1 MYNEIRITVEIVSA
15 IICFVLVRFMIKPYL
30 LTRETR
36 YLGLP
41 LGFLFLGVSFTLS
54 SGIIATGMFSIQ
66 INFCPEFSLL
76 QLLIRAFAF
85 VFLAVTYHFSEKRS
99 KNSRLMWDLTFS
111 VLAIVLVVLLLM
123 LFVAPQST
131 LQAYLASIVYIRLF
145 NIACLSYVAIHT
157 LRSHTKEP
165 DPTTIWIPLGFILL
179 AVSQY
184 SLLFFDTDNS
194 LTAFAGALVLRLLAL
209 AVFLFVAYRTFYSSG
224 EGQVYEEN
232 TA

>member
-1 MYNEIRITVEIVSA
+1 MYDEARITVEIVSA

-30 LTRETR
+30 LTREVR

-41 LGFLFLGVSFTLS
+41 LGFLFLGVSFTIY
-54 SGIIATGMFSIQ
+54 SGTIAAARFSTP
-66 INFCPEFSLL
+66 INFCAEVSLL

-99 KNSRLMWDLTFS
+99 KNSRLVWDLTFS
-111 VLAIVLVVLLLM
+111 VLAVVLVALLLR
-123 LFVAPQST
+123 LFVAPQSA
-131 LQAYLASIVYIRLF
+131 LQAYLASKVYIRLF
-145 NIACLSYVAIHT
+145 NVACLSYIAIHT

-165 DPTTIWIPLGFILL
+165 DPTTIWIPLGFILM

-194 LTAFAGALVLRLLAL
+194 LAAFTGALALRLLAL
-209 AVFLFVAYRTFYSSG
+209 VIFLFVAYRTFYSSG
-224 EGQVYEEN
+224 EGQVYEGN